1 MVFVLD
7 RVPERHPELS
17 KEDVEVAWECA
28 AAHMPRIDA
37 RPFEYIAVGFDAR
50 GRAIEMLGRRND
62 AGDWIVYHAFTPPTR
77 KALRELGLRR

>member
-37 RPFEYIAVGFDAR
+37 RPF
-50 GRAIEMLGRRND
+50 
-62 AGDWIVYHAFTPPTR
+62 
-77 KALRELGLRR
+77 